1 MIQFSQKAV
10 PISQRIYLNL
20 YDLMT
25 NNDEYNPL
33 IVYKSQFT
41 GYTKISLA
49 TTPYWDD
56 KDRYVSFL
64 QTILQQGG
72 TEDLSAGK
80 VLFGTKNFP
89 FGFYDVT
96 IYQNNNNAN
105 MDIANTIKVV
115 CNTLLNVSSAA
126 ETVDYTEYTTNDSD
140 TESVYITI

>member
-1 MIQFSQKAV
+1 MIQFTQKSV
-10 PISQRIYLNL
+10 PVIENIYGNL

-33 IVYKSQFT
+33 VVYKSQFT

-49 TTPYWDD
+49 TSVFWNS

-64 QTILQQGG
+64 QTILAQGG
-72 TEDLSAGK
+72 TEDLSTGK

-96 IYQNNNNAN
+96 IYQNNNNTN

-115 CNTLLNVSSAA
+115 YNTLLNVSSFT
-126 ETVDYTEYTTNDSD
+126 ETVDYKEYTTNDSD

>member
-1 MIQFSQKAV
+1 MIQFTQKSV
-10 PISQRIYLNL
+10 PENQRIYGNL

-33 IVYKSQFT
+33 VVYKSQFT

-49 TTPYWDD
+49 TSVFWNS

-64 QTILQQGG
+64 QTILAQGG
-72 TEDLSAGK
+72 TEDLSTGK

-96 IYQNNNNAN
+96 IYQNNNNTN

-115 CNTLLNVSSAA
+115 YNTLLNVSSFT
-126 ETVDYTEYTTNDSD
+126 ETVDYKEYTTNDSD